1 VLLIVLAA
9 LWAAVLVPATLNSR
23 TAAHDDRTINGFSTA
38 MRTLSRRSATTSASD
53 ARRVLVPT
61 LSVTD
66 DRRKAQRERLRRR
79 RLVLSR
85 MCWTAVGTATLAVVL
100 GGPWVPIHL
109 VVDVGLV
116 GVLVWLRRAAVA
128 DEAIARAERRAAA
141 AERAQLEHEA
151 YLAARE
157 ERIRQRGEIARLA
170 SAPRDTR
177 RRAVGD

>member
-1 VLLIVLAA
+1 LIVLAA

-38 MRTLSRRSATTSASD
+38 MRTLSRRSATATADS
-53 ARRVLVPT
+53 RRVLVPT

-66 DRRKAQRERLRRR
+66 DRRKARRERLRRR
-79 RLVLSR
+79 RVMLGRLL
-85 MCWTAVGTATLAVVL
+85 WTAVGTATLAVLL

-109 VVDVGLV
+109 LVDVALV
-116 GVLVWLRRAAVA
+116 GALVWLRRAAIEEDRVA
-128 DEAIARAERRAAA
+128 RLERRAAA
-141 AERAQLEHEA
+141 AERERLEHDS

-157 ERIRQRGEIARLA
+157 ERMRQRGEMARLA
-170 SAPRDTR
+170 AAPRENR